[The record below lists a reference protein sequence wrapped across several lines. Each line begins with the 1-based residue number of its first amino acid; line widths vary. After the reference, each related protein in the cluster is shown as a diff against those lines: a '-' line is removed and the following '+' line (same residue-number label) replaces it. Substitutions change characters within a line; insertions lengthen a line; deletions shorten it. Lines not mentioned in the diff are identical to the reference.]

1 MDAGME
7 NGLPSL
13 EIKDIEDIVS
23 DDEDNTLQQATPES
37 ISKTL
42 EDVKIAEEDDTP
54 FVHQEIPKTKKKK
67 DLSEKQ
73 KAHLVKINE
82 QRREKHRL
90 KKEAEAIVK
99 QRAMEEMEIL
109 KEKKKSYKKATK
121 KLDEKEPREKVE
133 EENKTPEDFVPSH
146 KEKMKQKA
154 ETEQES
160 EARMFMSFM
169 SNMEKYQQLRADYET
184 EKVKSKPKPKPKPVQ
199 PAVEPVSLQII
210 NEPKSNPFDSYF
222 G

>member
-109 KEKKKSYKKATK
+109 KEKKRNPGLTPYTFSTENSDSFTCPCKA
-121 KLDEKEPREKVE
+121 LYWYLV
-133 EENKTPEDFVPSH
+133 
-146 KEKMKQKA
+146 
-154 ETEQES
+154 
-160 EARMFMSFM
+160 
-169 SNMEKYQQLRADYET
+169 
-184 EKVKSKPKPKPKPVQ
+184 
-199 PAVEPVSLQII
+199 
-210 NEPKSNPFDSYF
+210 
-222 G
+222 